1 VRPIKG
7 ARAFLRRGAGIEE
20 KDDENSGLGFG
31 NFRMAFTVNGEL
43 VEDSVIRAE
52 SSALRPRYEEV
63 ARDMDPIEAE
73 MQLRDWSRENVIE
86 RVLLRQEA
94 ASDPEPISAD
104 ALEETL
110 RKIQSQPTEHASSST
125 REGEEELRKDVEIR
139 MRVDRLLEKI
149 TSKVAP
155 PKHKEVN
162 DYYRKNK
169 EQFRRPELVHAGHI
183 VKNLDE
189 SVDEANA
196 LAAIQKLQE
205 DLKGGAS
212 FEELADRYSDCAGNR
227 GDLGWVQRGQ
237 MVQEFEDVIFSLKEN
252 EVSGIFRTVFG
263 FHIAKVYAR
272 KPEGVSDFA
281 EVRETI
287 ETALL
292 RQKQERAVENFLDRL
307 RAKAI
312 IQELPR
318 RA

>member
-1 VRPIKG
+1 
-7 ARAFLRRGAGIEE
+7 
-20 KDDENSGLGFG
+20 
-31 NFRMAFTVNGEL
+31 MAFTVNGEL

-52 SSALRPRYEEV
+52 ASALRPRYEEV
-63 ARDMDPIEAE
+63 AQNMDPIEAE

-94 ASDPEPISAD
+94 ANDPEPVSAE
-104 ALEETL
+104 AIEQTL
-110 RKIQSQPTEHASSST
+110 QSAGPQAEPN
-125 REGEEELRKDVEIR
+125 DIEIR
-139 MRVDRLLEKI
+139 MRIDRLLERI
-149 TSKVAP
+149 TSKVSP
-155 PKHKEVN
+155 PKHKELS

-183 VKNLDE
+183 VKNVE
-189 SVDEANA
+189 EGADEAA
-196 LAAIQKLQE
+196 ARAAIEQAEQE
-205 DLKGGAS
+205 LKSGAS

-227 GDLGWVQRGQ
+227 GDLGWAPRGQ

-252 EVSGIFRTVFG
+252 EVSDIFRTVFG
-263 FHIAKVYAR
+263 FHIAKVYEK
-272 KPEGVSDFA
+272 KPEGFSDFA
-281 EVRETI
+281 EVREAI
-287 ETALL
+287 EKSLH